1 MQQQQILL
9 PTLPYLW
16 PKLIWHLLDKVH
28 PIRKLHCNFARYVV
42 LHQLWIN
49 QASSRLE
56 HVWKPKFGLE
66 HARALKNS
74 TWSSFCPGIWPKMH
88 YFCQNLSIFK
98 GCIASS
104 MKKSSIEQARACSGA
119 TLVKR
124 YIIQIRAQF
133 IFRYVD
139 CRVDMYLQKDKS
151 VTFDPKRCNKSKI
164 QFYKGFCEVCMYRRH
179 ITMLRSIMKTLFP
192 IIDFILME
200 FHPTKQHTYNID
212 WLPF

>member
-56 HVWKPKFGLE
+56 HVWKPKFRLE

-74 TWSSFCPGIWPKMH
+74 TSSSFCPGIWPKMH

-104 MKKSSIEQARACSGA
+104 MKKSSIERARACS
-119 TLVKR
+119 KMK
-124 YIIQIRAQF
+124 IRASG
-133 IFRYVD
+133 
-139 CRVDMYLQKDKS
+139 MLNHQKLASDGHK
-151 VTFDPKRCNKSKI
+151 
-164 QFYKGFCEVCMYRRH
+164 
-179 ITMLRSIMKTLFP
+179 MLNF
-192 IIDFILME
+192 FILDAIQ
-200 FHPTKQHTYNID
+200 PLKID
-212 WLPF
+212 KFWQK